1 MKLIRNRLCQFKQ
14 ELLSNKDRAWYS
26 HTNLLTAVDLL
37 ITDLDTGS
45 DESEWILANERMP
58 TERDSMFA
66 KFKGTD
72 KWKTGM
78 FEKISPKVIV
88 TVKYDNGECRTDVAH
103 TVDGRWKLEL
113 RILNA
118 EVIAWKEMPEP
129 YKEDE
134 NVSSM

>member
-88 TVKYDNGECRTDVAH
+88 TVKCDNGECRTDVAH

>member
-1 MKLIRNRLCQFKQ
+1 MSSIIRNRLHQFKQ

-37 ITDLDTGS
+37 IADLDDL
-45 DESEWILANERMP
+45 DESDWIMVNERMP

-66 KFKGTD
+66 KFEGTD
-72 KWKTGM
+72 KWKAGM
-78 FEKISPKVIV
+78 FKKISPKVIV
-88 TVKYDNGECRTDVAH
+88 TVKYDNGECHTDVAY
-103 TVDGRWKLEL
+103 TVDGKWKLEI

-129 YKEDE
+129 YKEG
-134 NVSSM
+134 